1 MEGSGLSP
9 IEVMG
14 KLKTI
19 RVADQKYEDGRIFCS
34 MCTKPHPIAKK
45 AFEMFFETNLGDP
58 GLFPGASQL
67 ESEVVGYLADL
78 LHGKTAGGFLVSG
91 GTEANLMALWAA
103 RNLAQKEKPE
113 VVLAESAH
121 FSFLKICNL
130 LNIKPIFAKLDS
142 SLRVDPFDVE
152 AKINKRTV
160 AIVGTAG
167 TAELGAIDPLF
178 EISKIAV
185 DHNVWMHVDAAFGG
199 LILPFLGKSTSFG
212 FDLSGVKSVTIDPH
226 KMGLAV
232 IPTGGIIFRDRVCLG
247 SLRTETPY
255 LTEAFQYTF
264 VGTRTGASAASAWAV
279 FNLLGTNG
287 FKKIVFRC
295 LKNTK
300 RLALSLK
307 NLGFRLLVEPE
318 LNLLAFQSQD
328 TKKLFEKM
336 RRRGWFISYI
346 PKYDCIRLV
355 IMPHIKHKH
364 IEAFLADLKTETL

>member
-1 MEGSGLSP
+1 M
-9 IEVMG
+9 
-14 KLKTI
+14 
-19 RVADQKYEDGRIFCS
+19 
-34 MCTKPHPIAKK
+34 
-45 AFEMFFETNLGDP
+45 
-58 GLFPGASQL
+58 
-67 ESEVVGYLADL
+67 
-78 LHGKTAGGFLVSG
+78 
-91 GTEANLMALWAA
+91 
-103 RNLAQKEKPE
+103 
-113 VVLAESAH
+113 
-121 FSFLKICNL
+121 
-130 LNIKPIFAKLDS
+130 
-142 SLRVDPFDVE
+142 
-152 AKINKRTV
+152 
-160 AIVGTAG
+160 
-167 TAELGAIDPLF
+167 
-178 EISKIAV
+178 
-185 DHNVWMHVDAAFGG
+185 
-199 LILPFLGKSTSFG
+199 
-212 FDLSGVKSVTIDPH
+212 
-226 KMGLAV
+226 
-232 IPTGGIIFRDRVCLG
+232 
-247 SLRTETPY
+247 
-255 LTEAFQYTF
+255 TEAFQYTF